1 MKDIRKLEIIVI
13 IPGDIEVLR
22 IAYVIEGYNK
32 VFPSKKVMFFR
43 DCNVSSIKRYISV
56 VTLRKKWIET
66 IKYSTCWWY
75 PFCTTLKLNKSH
87 LNFLLK
93 RLILLDDL
101 SVLCQ
106 LYFTLHKKRNLPLR
120 ISSVNVTKFAGNCGF
135 GHIYWR
141 NT

>member
-1 MKDIRKLEIIVI
+1 MKDVRKLEIIVI

-32 VFPSKKVMFFR
+32 VFPSKKKCFFR

-75 PFCTTLKLNKSH
+75 PFWTALKLNKSH

-101 SVLCQ
+101 SVFCL
-106 LYFTLHKKRNLPLR
+106 LYFTLHEKWNLPLR
-120 ISSVNVTKFAGNCGF
+120 ISSVNVTKSAGNCGL
-135 GHIYWR
+135 GHIY
-141 NT
+141 

>member
-75 PFCTTLKLNKSH
+75 PFCTALKLNKSH

-101 SVLCQ
+101 SVLCL